1 MAMTAPFHGV
11 YAAMVTPFTDDGT
24 GISEARLRAYSD
36 FLIERGIDGLF
47 ILGTTGEWPLLSETE
62 RTSAAGIVAGQARG
76 RVAVIAHVG
85 AHATD
90 VAVRLATAALESG
103 VDAVSLV
110 SPPFFPLDEDA
121 LFDHFTRVARAVS
134 GLPVFLYNIPEF
146 AGNDISAR
154 LLQRVARAA
163 DNVIGMKYSGDD
175 LTRLR
180 EYRRAMG
187 GSFSLFN
194 GNDSLALPALH
205 EGADGLVSGNASAF
219 PELLVALHSSFRQ
232 GKLAD
237 AARRQQA
244 LDDFIS
250 ARDSHCELSSFKAL
264 LGLRG
269 IPVGDV
275 RPPLKRVS
283 PEARDALRRLL
294 P

>member
-1 MAMTAPFHGV
+1 
-11 YAAMVTPFTDDGT
+11 MVTPFTDDGT

-36 FLIERGIDGLF
+36 FLIERGVEGLF

-62 RTSAAGIVAGQARG
+62 RTSAAGIVAEQARG
-76 RVAVIAHVG
+76 RVSVIAHVG
-85 AHATD
+85 AHGTGQAI
-90 VAVRLATAALESG
+90 RLATAAREVG
-103 VDAVSLV
+103 VNAVSLV
-110 SPPFFPLDEDA
+110 SPPFFPLDDDA
-121 LFDHFTRVARAVS
+121 LFDHFTRVARSVS

-146 AGNDISAR
+146 AGNDISAE
-154 LLQRVARAA
+154 LLRRVARAA
-163 DNVIGMKYSGDD
+163 DNVVGMKYSGDN
-175 LTRLR
+175 LARLR
-180 EYRRAMG
+180 EYRRTMG
-187 GSFSLFN
+187 GGFSLFN

-232 GKLAD
+232 GQLAD

-244 LDDFIS
+244 LDDFIA

-275 RPPLKRVS
+275 RPPLSRVS